1 MNSKPNNYLFKREVI
16 ALLRCMHTL
25 SLMKVFFFLLLF
37 LQQPQSALLYL
48 TAPHDLLV
56 HFTATVQ
63 FCAQV
68 LIVYFDFTWILF
80 QMIVSS
86 HSAS

>member
-16 ALLRCMHTL
+16 ALLRCM
-25 SLMKVFFFLLLF
+25 LMKVFFFLLLF

-86 HSAS
+86 LSAS